1 MQKHQVHV
9 KLRKEPNELVVHD
22 VQNELIPN
30 EQSEGG
36 ELVLGQ
42 NAAQFIEQFLSDA
55 DVAPTTKK
63 TYRKALRQF
72 FLWYAS
78 RGGGDL
84 SRSDILAYKQAQL
97 SRMQAGTV
105 GAYLSALR
113 SFFKWLESE
122 KLYPNVAA
130 GVKGVKLSRGHRKD
144 ALTPTQVGRVLDT
157 LKGDTLQAKRDYAL
171 FNLLV
176 RTGLRTIEIER
187 ANIEDMRNKGA
198 VTVLYVQGKGRLSKD
213 EFVVLTDATVRP
225 IYTYL
230 AARRAE
236 GREAIGP
243 ESPLFA
249 SLSTRTYGKR
259 LVTRSLRGIVKKAL
273 RKAGYDDSRITTH
286 SLRHTSISLSL
297 MGGASVQQAQAL
309 ARHGNIGT
317 TMLYAH
323 NLNRIDQAAEYSI
336 DKMLDFD

>member
-1 MQKHQVHV
+1 M
-9 KLRKEPNELVVHD
+9 
-22 VQNELIPN
+22 QNELILN

-36 ELVLGQ
+36 ELVLSQ
-42 NAAQFIEQFLSDA
+42 NAAQFIERFLSDA
-55 DVAPTTKK
+55 DIAPTTKD

-72 FLWYAS
+72 FIWYAA

-84 SRSDILAYKQAQL
+84 ARADILAYKQAQL
-97 SRMQAGTV
+97 SRMQANTV

-113 SFFKWLESE
+113 TFFRWLESE

-130 GVKGVKLSRGHRKD
+130 GVKGVKLSNGHRKD
-144 ALTPTQVGRVLDT
+144 ALTPEQVGRVLET

-198 VTVLYVQGKGRLSKD
+198 VTVLYIQGKGRQSKD
-213 EFVVLTDATVRP
+213 EFVVLTDAAVRP
-225 IYTYL
+225 IYAYL
-230 AARRAE
+230 AARRAS
-236 GREAIGP
+236 GREVVEP

-259 LVTRSLRGIVKKAL
+259 LVTRSLRGIMKKAL
-273 RKAGYDDSRITTH
+273 RTAGYDDSRLTTH
-286 SLRHTSISLSL
+286 SLRHTAVTLAL
-297 MGGASVQQAQAL
+297 MGGASIQQAQTM
-309 ARHGNIGT
+309 ARHTSINT
-317 TMLYAH
+317 TMIYSHALDRIQDAPEYA
-323 NLNRIDQAAEYSI
+323 IG
-336 DKMLDFD
+336 KMLDGE

>member
-1 MQKHQVHV
+1 M
-9 KLRKEPNELVVHD
+9 
-22 VQNELIPN
+22 QNELILS
-30 EQSEGG
+30 EQSENG
-36 ELVLGQ
+36 ELILSQ
-42 NAAQFIEQFLSDA
+42 NAAQFIERFLADA
-55 DVAPTTKK
+55 DIAPTTKE

-84 SRSDILAYKQAQL
+84 ARADILSYKQAQL
-97 SRMQAGTV
+97 SRMQANTV

-130 GVKGVKLSRGHRKD
+130 GVKGVKLSNGHRKD
-144 ALTPTQVGRVLDT
+144 ALTPTQVGRVLET
-157 LKGDTLQAKRDYAL
+157 LKGSTLQAKRDYAL

-187 ANIEDMRNKGA
+187 ANVEDMRNKGA
-198 VTVLYVQGKGRLSKD
+198 VTVLYVQGKGRSQKD
-213 EFVVLTDATVRP
+213 EFVVLTDAAVRP
-225 IYTYL
+225 IYAYL

-236 GREAIGP
+236 GREVMGP

-273 RKAGYDDSRITTH
+273 RTAGYDDARITTH
-286 SLRHTSISLSL
+286 SLRHTSITLAL
-297 MGGASVQQAQAL
+297 LGGASIQQAQAL

-317 TMLYAH
+317 TMIYSHALDRLNDAPEYA
-323 NLNRIDQAAEYSI
+323 IG
-336 DKMLDFD
+336 KMLDFD